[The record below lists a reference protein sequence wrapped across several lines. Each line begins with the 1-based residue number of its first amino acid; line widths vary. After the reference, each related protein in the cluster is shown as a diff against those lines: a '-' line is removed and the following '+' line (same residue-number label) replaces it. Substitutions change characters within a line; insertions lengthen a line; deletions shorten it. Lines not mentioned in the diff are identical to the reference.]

1 MTTGEIERRSA
12 VSTTVGDVVRVLA
25 GIAIPVGSL
34 LYGLV
39 ATALLSLVLLGA
51 VIPRAVGL
59 KGPLDP
65 LVGLVLSA
73 AAWIALLD
81 LYAQLS
87 WLDLAVHLVATA
99 VLTVLAYA
107 VLVFLG
113 ALPSPGPLLDGLGG
127 RPTRAV
133 MDGLS
138 RPRLGAVVTAA
149 ALGVLLALL
158 WEVGEWAGTR
168 FVDPAI
174 NVGYL
179 DTLGDLVAGGI
190 GALAA
195 GVLLVRGS

>member
-1 MTTGEIERRSA
+1 MTTGEIERRST
-12 VSTTVGDVVRVLA
+12 VSTAVGDVVRVLA
-25 GIAIPVGSL
+25 GIAIPVGTL

-65 LVGLVLSA
+65 FVGLVLSA

-127 RPTRAV
+127 RPTRSV
-133 MDGLS
+133 VDGLS
-138 RPRLGAVVTAA
+138 RPRLGAVVTAT
-149 ALGVLLALL
+149 ALGVLLAVL
-158 WEVGEWAGTR
+158 WEVGEWAGTT

-174 NVGYL
+174 EVGYL

-195 GVLLVRGS
+195 GLVLVRRS

>member
-1 MTTGEIERRSA
+1 MTAGEIERRST
-12 VSTTVGDVVRVLA
+12 VSTAVGDVVRVLA

-127 RPTRAV
+127 RPTRSV

-138 RPRLGAVVTAA
+138 RPRLVAVTT
-149 ALGVLLALL
+149 ALGALLALL
-158 WEVGEWAGTR
+158 WEVGEWAGTT

-179 DTLGDLVAGGI
+179 DTLGDLVAGGV

-195 GVLLVRGS
+195 GLVLVRRS

>member
-1 MTTGEIERRSA
+1 MTAGEIERRST
-12 VSTTVGDVVRVLA
+12 VSTAVGDVVRVLA

-127 RPTRAV
+127 RPTRSV

-138 RPRLGAVVTAA
+138 RPRLGAVVTAT
-149 ALGVLLALL
+149 ALGALFALL
-158 WEVGEWAGTR
+158 WEVGEWAGTT

-174 NVGYL
+174 AVGYL